1 MLFSV
6 SGYYRCSSNDY
17 TLCPIAEKKTYLFQQ
32 TWRSQTGPQLEAS
45 PVLTS
50 IRVAGRD
57 CAYYW

>member
-1 MLFSV
+1 MIIV
-6 SGYYRCSSNDY
+6 SAP
-17 TLCPIAEKKTYLFQQ
+17 LLKKKTYLFQQ

-45 PVLTS
+45 LILTS